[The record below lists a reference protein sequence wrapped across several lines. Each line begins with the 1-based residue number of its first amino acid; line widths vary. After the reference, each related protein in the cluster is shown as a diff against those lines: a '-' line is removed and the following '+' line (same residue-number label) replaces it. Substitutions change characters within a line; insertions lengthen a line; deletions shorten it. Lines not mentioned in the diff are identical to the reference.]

1 MTSAGAL
8 GHTAG
13 IIDRIIPEPVGGA
26 HTDPAAAASLV
37 AGVLDD
43 VLAEIIALD
52 SQTRLQRR
60 YEKFRNMGRAGID
73 FVDEG

>member
-1 MTSAGAL
+1 M
-8 GHTAG
+8 
-13 IIDRIIPEPVGGA
+13 E
-26 HTDPAAAASLV
+26 
-37 AGVLDD
+37 VLDE
-43 VLAEIIALD
+43 VLAEIVALD